1 VSVSGVGLTEP
12 ERRVALDE
20 EAREV
25 ARAEAQA
32 VLAAVQD
39 DERRSR
45 LADLLAAVDEG
56 AVDGDEAQ
64 ALGEVLELGLQTGR
78 VRALYGPD
86 GEQAALKVYR
96 RLPVGRELGDAAKD
110 VNAALR
116 QLEGRIVEKVTV
128 AAVGPGAHT
137 VTIST
142 DGLELSIRLGRKGA
156 TLGTVAV

>member
-1 VSVSGVGLTEP
+1 LSVV
-12 ERRVALDE
+12 LDE

-39 DERRSR
+39 EERRGR

-56 AVDGDEAQ
+56 QVEGDEAQ

-86 GEQAALKVYR
+86 GEQAALKVFR
-96 RLPVGRELGDAAKD
+96 RLPVGRELGAAAKD
-110 VNAALR
+110 VNEALKA
-116 QLEGRIVEKVTV
+116 LEGRAIEKVSV
-128 AAVGPGAHT
+128 SAVGPGTHA
-137 VTIST
+137 VTIAAE
-142 DGLELSIRLGRKGA
+142 GLELTIKLGRNGA
-156 TLGTVAV
+156 TLGTVGV

>member
-1 VSVSGVGLTEP
+1 LSVV
-12 ERRVALDE
+12 LDE

-39 DERRSR
+39 EERRGR
-45 LADLLAAVDEG
+45 LADLLAAVDDGE
-56 AVDGDEAQ
+56 VDGDDAQ

-96 RLPVGRELGDAAKD
+96 RLPVGKELGAAAKD
-110 VNAALR
+110 VNVALT
-116 QLEGRIVEKVTV
+116 QLAGRTIEKVSV
-128 AAVGPGAHT
+128 SAVGPGTHA
-137 VTIST
+137 VTIAA
-142 DGLELSIRLGRKGA
+142 DGLELTIKLGRSGA
-156 TLGTVAV
+156 TLGTVGV